1 MARELP
7 SLCRMVGRGARRS
20 ALIWI
25 KCADGSRF
33 FKWLRRR
40 WGGGMR
46 KKKREGK
53 RNRLHKKSE
62 RRPSSS
68 QEAKKLNSI
77 SLLPSYFFF
86 FVFPLVFSFHFCSV
100 YFIYFFPS
108 FHSMGGSRFF
118 LFHFFFFQNN
128 FFFVSYRSRA
138 PAGWQTTKR
147 PPAKPTQTEPK
158 KKKKKQKKLWAK
170 CWIEPIVFFLPPL
183 ACAVIITSRRP
194 RQNGS
199 VGTAVLLLLADGER
213 WQRIFD
219 FLRATHTH

>member
-1 MARELP
+1 MGLDFSSGYGDDGGEGWERKKGKAKEIDYIR
-7 SLCRMVGRGARRS
+7 RVRGGHPAARRQKS
-20 ALIWI
+20 STHYPSFLPI
-25 KCADGSRF
+25 F
-33 FKWLRRR
+33 FCLF
-40 WGGGMR
+40 
-46 KKKREGK
+46 
-53 RNRLHKKSE
+53 
-62 RRPSSS
+62 
-68 QEAKKLNSI
+68 I
-77 SLLPSYFFF
+77 SFL
-86 FVFPLVFSFHFCSV
+86 FSLFHL
-100 YFIYFFPS
+100 FFPS
-108 FHSMGGSRFF
+108 FHSMGGSCFF

-147 PPAKPTQTEPK
+147 PPAKPTQAEPKK

-183 ACAVIITSRRP
+183 ACAVITTSRRP